1 MDQALARA
9 LKGMYDLLSSLPPLT
24 DEASSHERY
33 RMLQRAKM
41 LVAYCKRKG
50 SLTLAQHGE
59 SGFDRD
65 RIQLIANELA
75 SDLRTIDIDCASIIA
90 IRRPMHASTVS
101 ALYDCVYDFAFF
113 AYTTDHPA
121 LMYHLGDHDRC
132 SVELR
137 AALFSNDDA
146 DLSQTPAAQELESA
160 LQGRNVAYRLEGE
173 PGQLRMIVLMPRA
186 GE

>member
-1 MDQALARA
+1 MF
-9 LKGMYDLLSSLPPLT
+9 
-24 DEASSHERY
+24 
-33 RMLQRAKM
+33 
-41 LVAYCKRKG
+41 VAYCKRKG

-65 RIQLIANELA
+65 RIQLIANEMA
-75 SDLRTIDIDCASIIA
+75 SDLRTIDVDCASIIA
-90 IRRPMHASTVS
+90 IRRPMHASAVS

-121 LMYHLGDHDRC
+121 LMYHLSDHDSC

-137 AALFSNDDA
+137 ATLFSNDEE
-146 DLSQTPAAQELESA
+146 DLSQTPAARELENE

>member
-1 MDQALARA
+1 
-9 LKGMYDLLSSLPPLT
+9 
-24 DEASSHERY
+24 
-33 RMLQRAKM
+33 
-41 LVAYCKRKG
+41 
-50 SLTLAQHGE
+50 
-59 SGFDRD
+59 
-65 RIQLIANELA
+65 
-75 SDLRTIDIDCASIIA
+75 
-90 IRRPMHASTVS
+90 MHASTVS

-137 AALFSNDDA
+137 ATLFSNDDE
-146 DLSQTPAAQELESA
+146 DLSQTLAAQELESA
-160 LQGRNVAYRLEGE
+160 LQGRNVAYRFEGE

>member
-1 MDQALARA
+1 
-9 LKGMYDLLSSLPPLT
+9 
-24 DEASSHERY
+24 
-33 RMLQRAKM
+33 
-41 LVAYCKRKG
+41 
-50 SLTLAQHGE
+50 
-59 SGFDRD
+59 
-65 RIQLIANELA
+65 
-75 SDLRTIDIDCASIIA
+75 
-90 IRRPMHASTVS
+90 MHASMVS

-132 SVELR
+132 SV
-137 AALFSNDDA
+137 DDA

>member
-1 MDQALARA
+1 
-9 LKGMYDLLSSLPPLT
+9 
-24 DEASSHERY
+24 
-33 RMLQRAKM
+33 MLQRAKM

-90 IRRPMHASTVS
+90 IRRPLHASTVS

-137 AALFSNDDA
+137 ATLFSNDDA
-146 DLSQTPAAQELESA
+146 DLSQTPAAQELDSA